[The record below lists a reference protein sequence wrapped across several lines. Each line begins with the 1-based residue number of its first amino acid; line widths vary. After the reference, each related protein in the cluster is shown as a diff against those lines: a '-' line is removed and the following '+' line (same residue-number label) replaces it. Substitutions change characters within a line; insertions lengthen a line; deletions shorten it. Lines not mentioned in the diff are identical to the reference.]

1 MIKNNSEI
9 LREVLLTLSP
19 REERVI
25 RMRYGIN
32 GVGEHTLGEIG
43 YIFNLS
49 VERIRQIQA
58 RAERKLKHPSRSV
71 DLRSILVDIAA

>member
-1 MIKNNSEI
+1 MIKNNSDI
-9 LREVLLTLSP
+9 LRETLLTLSP

-49 VERIRQIQA
+49 VERIRQIQVK
-58 RAERKLKHPSRSV
+58 AERKLKHPSR

>member
-1 MIKNNSEI
+1 MIKNNSDI
-9 LREVLLTLSP
+9 LREALLALSP

-25 RMRYGIN
+25 RLRYGLN
-32 GVGEHTLGEIG
+32 SVGQHTLGEIG

-49 VERIRQIQA
+49 VERIRQIQV
-58 RAERKLKHPSRSV
+58 RAERKLKNPSR

>member
-9 LREVLLTLSP
+9 LREALLTLSP

-32 GVGEHTLGEIG
+32 GVGQHSLSEIAHM
-43 YIFNLS
+43 YI
-49 VERIRQIQA
+49 VTPERIRQIQI
-58 RAERKLKHPSRSV
+58 RAERKLKN
-71 DLRSILVDIAA
+71 RSILVDIAA

>member
-1 MIKNNSEI
+1 MIKNNSDI
-9 LREVLLTLSP
+9 LREALLALSP

-25 RMRYGIN
+25 RLRYGLN
-32 GVGEHTLGEIG
+32 GVGQHTLGEIG
-43 YIFNLS
+43 YTMNLS
-49 VERIRQIQA
+49 VERIHQIQA

>member
-9 LREVLLTLSP
+9 LREALLTLSP

>member
-9 LREVLLTLSP
+9 LREALITLSP

-49 VERIRQIQA
+49 VERIRQIQT

>member
-1 MIKNNSEI
+1 MIMNNSDT
-9 LREVLLTLSP
+9 LREALLTLSP

-25 RMRYGIN
+25 RMRYGLN
-32 GVGEHTLGEIG
+32 GVGQHTLGEIG
-43 YIFNLS
+43 YILDRS

>member
-9 LREVLLTLSP
+9 LREALLTLSP

-32 GVGEHTLGEIG
+32 SVGEHTLDEIAHM
-43 YIFNLS
+43 YI
-49 VERIRQIQA
+49 VTPERIRQIQV
-58 RAERKLKHPSRSV
+58 RAERKLKN
-71 DLRSILVDIAA
+71 RSILVDIAA

>member
-1 MIKNNSEI
+1 MIKNNSDI
-9 LREVLLTLSP
+9 LREALLALSP

-25 RMRYGIN
+25 RLRYGLN
-32 GVGEHTLGEIG
+32 SVGQHTLGEIG

>member
-1 MIKNNSEI
+1 
-9 LREVLLTLSP
+9 
-19 REERVI
+19 
-25 RMRYGIN
+25 MRYGLN
-32 GVGEHTLGEIG
+32 GVGQHTLGEIG
-43 YIFNLS
+43 YTMNLS

>member
-1 MIKNNSEI
+1 MIKNNSDI
-9 LREVLLTLSP
+9 LRTTLLTLSP

-25 RMRYGIN
+25 RMRYGLN
-32 GVGEHTLGEIG
+32 GVGQHTLGEIG
-43 YIFNLS
+43 CIMNLS

-58 RAERKLKHPSRSV
+58 KAERKLKHPSRSA

>member
-1 MIKNNSEI
+1 MIKNNSDI
-9 LREVLLTLSP
+9 LREALLTLSP

>member
-9 LREVLLTLSP
+9 LREALLTLSP

-49 VERIRQIQA
+49 VERIRQIQT

>member
-1 MIKNNSEI
+1 MIKNNSDI
-9 LREVLLTLSP
+9 LREALLALSP

-25 RMRYGIN
+25 RMRYGLN
-32 GVGEHTLGEIG
+32 GVGQHTLGEIG
-43 YIFNLS
+43 YTMNLS